1 MIFAAAIRNH
11 TTAKLKCF
19 GSEYTMPSVKNKAP
33 RAENGIE
40 FFKILI
46 GVAVNWTILLNG
58 FNIKVYPVKMG

>member
-1 MIFAAAIRNH
+1 
-11 TTAKLKCF
+11 
-19 GSEYTMPSVKNKAP
+19 MPNVKNTAP

-40 FFKILI
+40 FLMILI